1 MVTPQVPT
9 ISVADFMAKWNQ
21 TEFGERQAAQPFFDD
36 ICRLVGHPTTS
47 ELQDPENFTFEKWV
61 PGGFADAYLF
71 NRFGWEFK
79 GEDARLPGAFQQL
92 LRYQVHLK
100 TPPLLIVSSFNTIRI
115 QTNFPGM
122 ETVVHEINVAQ
133 MDQQGN
139 LDKLRAIFFN
149 PEELKPK
156 RTVADVTRN
165 TAQLFHDIVVDMEEQ
180 TDDPEKLARYL
191 NRIVFCLYA
200 EDADLLPDRLFTRM
214 VFEHRRDPATF
225 NAAVASLFG
234 KMSTGGL
241 FGMDRIDHF
250 NGDLFHDNDVVE
262 LTGKAL
268 QRLGEAA
275 DQNWRNIEPSIF
287 GTLFER
293 ALNASKRAK
302 LGAHYTGNDDIM
314 LIVEPVVVRPLRREW
329 EATRSAAERM
339 LAAGDRPGTYDAV
352 SAFRARL
359 ASATVL
365 DPACGSG
372 NFLYIVLKAF
382 LGLEKEAILF
392 LAEHGWHNETPQVG
406 PSQMMGLEISHY
418 AAELARTALW
428 IGYIQWHQSNG
439 FPYRRRPVLACL
451 DTIRQTDALLRQDD
465 NGATV
470 AQEWPPAE
478 FIIGNPPF
486 LGNKRIRQNLGG
498 DMVKT
503 IYETYA
509 GKLPRG
515 SDLCCYWFEQARQM
529 IEQGKARRAGL
540 LGTQGIRGGANQKTL
555 QRINQS
561 GRIFMAYPD
570 QPWLQ
575 DGAAVRTSMVG
586 FDDGSE
592 KSTELDGQRIFG
604 RINADLTATKFD
616 LTTAKPLVANRH
628 IAMQGFNR
636 VGNFDVPY
644 EDAQKM
650 MSAPNPTSAPNSDV
664 LKPYCNAKD
673 ILDKP
678 RRIYTIDFGNNRTE
692 TEAALY
698 ELPFEWLKSRRSKGQ
713 TARGNWWQYQ
723 LPSNLLR
730 DKLVQLP
737 RYLVTGRVSKHHIVT
752 WLDSS
757 IMPDNALVLFTWS
770 DDYHLGILQS
780 RVHELWSRAMGTQLE
795 GRPRYTPS
803 TCFDMF
809 PLPEPSGEIREAV
822 ASTARRLYELRE
834 GWLNP
839 KDAAGNPALTKKERS
854 ERTLTKLY
862 NRRPDWLTHAHSDL
876 DQAVADA
883 YGWSADLT
891 DNEILGNLLVLNR
904 QRADAEDKGK
914 QVPKRGNRNR
924 RRRQPAHQP

>member
-1 MVTPQVPT
+1 MLTPRAAT
-9 ISVADFMAKWNQ
+9 ISVADFMAKWGQ
-21 TEFGERQAAQPFFDD
+21 TDFGERQAAQPFFDD

-47 ELQDPENFTFEKWV
+47 EAQDPENFTFEKRV
-61 PGGFADAYLF
+61 PGGFADAYLY

-79 GEDARLPGAFQQL
+79 GGDAKLPGAFQQL
-92 LRYQVHLK
+92 LKYQVNLK
-100 TPPLLIVSSFNTIRI
+100 TPPLLIVSSFQTIRI
-115 QTNFPGM
+115 QTNFQGM
-122 ETVVHEINVAQ
+122 ETVVHEIDVAQ
-133 MDQQGN
+133 IDRPDN
-139 LDKLRAIFFN
+139 LTKLRAVFFN
-149 PEELKPK
+149 PDELKPS

-165 TAQLFHDIVVDMEEQ
+165 TAKLFHDIVVDMESQ
-180 TDDPEKLARYL
+180 TDDPERLARYL

-200 EDADLLPDRLFTRM
+200 EDADLLPNRLFTRM
-214 VFEHRRDPATF
+214 VSEYHRDPATF
-225 NAAVASLFG
+225 NAAVADLFD

-241 FGMDRIDHF
+241 FGMERIDHF
-250 NGDLFHDNDVVE
+250 NGDLFHGGDAVA

-275 DQNWRNIEPSIF
+275 GQNWRNIEPSIF

-293 ALNASKRAK
+293 ALNSSKRAQ
-302 LGAHYTGNDDIM
+302 LGAHYTGKDDIM
-314 LIVEPVVVRPLRREW
+314 MIVEPVVIRPLRREW
-329 EATRSAAERM
+329 DATRDAAAQM
-339 LAAGDRPGTYDAV
+339 IDAGKRQGAYDAI
-352 SAFRARL
+352 SAFRSRL

-372 NFLYIVLKAF
+372 NFLYIALKAF
-382 LGLEKEAILF
+382 LDLEKEAILF
-392 LAEHGWHNETPQVG
+392 LAGHGWHDETPQVS
-406 PSQMMGLEISHY
+406 PRQMMGLEISHY

-439 FPYRRRPVLACL
+439 FPYQRQPILNSL
-451 DTIRQTDALLRQDD
+451 DTIRQRDALVQQNDD
-465 NGATV
+465 GETV

-478 FIIGNPPF
+478 FIISNPPF
-486 LGNKRIRQNLGG
+486 LGNKMLRRNLGSE
-498 DMVKT
+498 MVDA
-503 IYETYA
+503 IYQTYTGEVA
-509 GKLPRG
+509 RG

-529 IEQGKARRAGL
+529 IEQGKAKRAGL
-540 LGTQGIRGGANQKTL
+540 LATQGIRGGQNQKTL
-555 QRINQS
+555 QRINRS

-592 KSTELDGQRIFG
+592 KSTELDGQPVAG
-604 RINADLTATKFD
+604 RINDDLTATEFD
-616 LTTAKPLVANRH
+616 LTAAQPLAVNKG

-650 MSAPNPTSAPNSDV
+650 LCAPNPTSQPNSDV
-664 LKPYCNAKD
+664 LKPYRNARD
-673 ILDKP
+673 ILGRP
-678 RRIYTIDFGNNRTE
+678 RSAYTIDFGNGITKA
-692 TEAALY
+692 EAALY

-730 DKLVQLP
+730 DKLAQLP

-757 IMPDNALVLFTWS
+757 IMPDSALVLFTWS
-770 DDYHLGILQS
+770 DDYHMGVLQS
-780 RVHELWSRAMGTQLE
+780 RVHELWARAMGTQLRE
-795 GRPRYTPS
+795 AESGFRYTPR
-803 TCFDMF
+803 TCFETF
-809 PLPEPSGEIREAV
+809 LLPEPSGEIREAV

-839 KDAAGNPALTKKERS
+839 KDATGNPSLRAPELRQ
-854 ERTLTKLY
+854 RTLTNLY
-862 NRRPDWLTHAHSDL
+862 NRRPDWLTHAHSAL

-883 YGWSADLT
+883 YGWPAGLT
-891 DNEILGNLLVLNR
+891 DDQILGNLLALNR
-904 QRADAEDKGK
+904 QRAAADKGG
-914 QVPKRGNRNR
+914 QVQGRGNR
-924 RRRQPAHQP
+924 RRRRPAPRP